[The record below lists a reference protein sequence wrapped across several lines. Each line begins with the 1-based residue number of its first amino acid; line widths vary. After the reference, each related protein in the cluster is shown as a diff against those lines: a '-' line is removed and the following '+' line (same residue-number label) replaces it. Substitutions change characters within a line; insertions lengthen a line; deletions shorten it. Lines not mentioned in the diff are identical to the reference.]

1 MAHECENNI
10 PRGRVIFEVDC
21 EHCSFRGWTPGDGA
35 IYPYPVIS
43 DSTGM
48 LVESIH
54 NEFLRTIHEQP
65 LRTRLNLVVE
75 DWSITE
81 HHIDRRLDAIN
92 TIANSFGLAFHRLH
106 NAEGIKSEEPLLL
119 TTLLQNPSLRDG
131 IGECADQ
138 SPQGSSRM
146 DENFDNMM
154 ETLSQLRDRLRES
167 DISER
172 NRPASIGLKEKQY
185 DTIETVL
192 KKTGSM
198 TIGALPT
205 GYGKTRIA
213 QAASLCLRK
222 QGKGPILMISPLIS
236 LMDDQRAQW
245 ETFAT
250 DIEDTSLATG
260 SRKGFT
266 GKFLTT
272 VETEH
277 PLRLMS
283 SMKADEIDIL
293 CCSPETLLSSPRD
306 RPMWINRL
314 TSLENP
320 ISMLVI
326 DEAHIVGDWGASIRP
341 EFQLLGWVKDRLLHA
356 NPDLRILLLSA
367 TISGNEETELTRLFN
382 RGLQRN
388 PTIRIERT
396 RPDLYFHMEIQEMTE
411 DGFDFFQPI
420 TKLHDAYNNIPV
432 RWFRDQIRAN
442 YRPPAI
448 IYTPKKVDAEGIVS
462 QIARTRFHR
471 IQKYTGGTSN
481 IRREQIRLDFI
492 NNRFECLIA
501 TSAFGMGI
509 DKPDVWISSYL
520 GMPFTVKG
528 LYQGFGRA
536 ARNSRWDDDHLRRN
550 GVCYGV
556 IPDSSPRRFRAQLGK
571 PKSLERM
578 YDLFFSNDT
587 VILEN
592 GYVLLPIYSNI
603 EFAAWR
609 PLQEIVE
616 EVEHDNDEDSTD
628 DYMIHGQMNVGQTDE
643 ERYREEFRRAKR
655 FEALYSMRMW
665 VIACLNRTPVVE
677 FLGIHREML
686 LSADAQ
692 ERPPIRLREVL
703 SNQGYDGVMDHLRQI
718 PNGYTRNV
726 TSKKYAVL
734 RFNRYVDSWS
744 DLADCLIEGHEI
756 LRTRH
761 SHGREELKQFI
772 EGVKKGVCL
781 RILFAPAIGAAAQNS
796 SCSDLEGRVMP
807 CSNCRGEFGMHG
819 DDFLWTTTDFMTQN
833 EWLQPPEEEHR
844 FEDMSVDHIGHLF
857 MNHEDYIPNIFVFQ
871 QKNIVP
877 PRPLILS
884 DLDGLEPEFII
895 PDGEYPICNKENE
908 QVGLII
914 SNENVISYNGDAEIN
929 FTRVL
934 FYESVFL
941 FS

>member
-1 MAHECENNI
+1 MTHECENNI

-43 DSTGM
+43 NSTGM
-48 LVESIH
+48 LEESIS
-54 NEFLRTIHEQP
+54 NEFLRRIHEQP
-65 LRTRLNLVVE
+65 LRTRLNLIVE
-75 DWSITE
+75 DWNITE
-81 HHIDRRLDAIN
+81 HHIDRRLNAIN
-92 TIANSFGLAFHRLH
+92 AIANNFGLAFHRLH
-106 NAEGIKSEEPLLL
+106 NAEDIKSEEPLLL

-131 IGECADQ
+131 IAECADQ
-138 SPQGSSRM
+138 SPQGSSRI
-146 DENFDNMM
+146 DENFETMM
-154 ETLSQLRDRLRES
+154 ERLDRLRDRLQES
-167 DISER
+167 DINER
-172 NRPASIGLKEKQY
+172 NRPASLGLKERQY
-185 DTIETVL
+185 ETIKTVL
-192 KKTGSM
+192 KKTGSL

-245 ETFAT
+245 ETFSA
-250 DIEDTSLATG
+250 DIEDTDLATG
-260 SRKGFT
+260 DSKGFR

-272 VETEH
+272 AETEH
-277 PLRLMS
+277 PMRMMRM
-283 SMKADEIDIL
+283 MKADEIDIL

-320 ISMLVI
+320 VSMLVI

-356 NPDLRILLLSA
+356 NPDLRVLLLSA

-396 RPDLYFHMEIQEMTE
+396 RPDLYFHLEIQEMNE
-411 DGFDFFQPI
+411 DGFDFSEPI
-420 TKLHDAYNNIPV
+420 TRLHNAYNNIPV
-432 RWFRDQIRAN
+432 RWFEDQVRAN
-442 YRPPAI
+442 YRPPSI
-448 IYTPKKVDAEGIVS
+448 LYTPKKVDAEGIVS
-462 QIARTRFHR
+462 QIARTRFNR

-492 NNRFECLIA
+492 NNEFECLIA

-536 ARNSRWDDDHLRRN
+536 ARNSRWDDDQLRRN
-550 GVCYGV
+550 GVCFGV
-556 IPDSSPRRFRAQLGK
+556 IPDSNPRRFRAQLGK

-616 EVEHDNDEDSTD
+616 DVEHENDEDSTD
-628 DYMIHGQMNVGQTDE
+628 DYMSHCWIDTGQSE
-643 ERYREEFRRAKR
+643 EEGYLEEFRRAKR

-665 VIACLNRTPVVE
+665 VIACLNRTPIVE
-677 FLGIHREML
+677 FLGIHRELL
-686 LSADAQ
+686 LSANSQDQ
-692 ERPPIRLREVL
+692 HPIRLADVL
-703 SNQGYDGVMDHLRQI
+703 SDQGYDGVMEHLRQI
-718 PNGYTRNV
+718 PDGYKRNV
-726 TSKKYAVL
+726 ISKKYAVL
-734 RFNRYVDSWS
+734 RFNRYIDSWS
-744 DLADCLIEGHEI
+744 DLAGCLVQGHEI
-756 LRTRH
+756 LRERH
-761 SHGREELKQFI
+761 GRGREELRQFI
-772 EGVKKGVCL
+772 EGVKEGVCL
-781 RILFAPAIGAAAQNS
+781 RILFAPAIGAAAQDS
-796 SCSDLEGRVMP
+796 SCSDLDGRVMP

-819 DDFLWTTTDFMTQN
+819 DDFLWSTEEFMFLNGWNNQDEMIIQFHELDDN
-833 EWLQPPEEEHR
+833 GI
-844 FEDMSVDHIGHLF
+844 DNLF
-857 MNHEDYIPNIFVFQ
+857 MNHSDSFNLNQLWGQMGINPRVLNLQDIQNFQPVFNVEQ
-871 QKNIVP
+871 
-877 PRPLILS
+877 
-884 DLDGLEPEFII
+884 
-895 PDGEYPICNKENE
+895 GEYPLYNKAKEEIGRIICTGNGISFVGESE
-908 QVGLII
+908 ETVTQV
-914 SNENVISYNGDAEIN
+914 VFFDD
-929 FTRVL
+929 
-934 FYESVFL
+934 VFL
-941 FS
+941 FQ